1 MDEHGLDQKDIE
13 ILKILSADAKLT
25 TKEVARRLQS
35 PVSTVFSR
43 IKRLEKEGIIKKYV
57 ALLDPRK
64 FGKETVAFVLVSF
77 STQGQSPISQRE
89 VAKQIAEF
97 PEVQEAHIITGDW
110 DILLK
115 VRVSSV
121 EELGNFVVDK
131 LRSVRGI
138 SKTVTSI
145 VLSTEK
151 EEQVVLP

>member
-1 MDEHGLDQKDIE
+1 LDEHGLDQKDIE

>member
-1 MDEHGLDQKDIE
+1 MAEYDLDQKDIE

-64 FGKETVAFVLVSF
+64 FGKETIAFVLVSF
-77 STQGQSPISQRE
+77 STQGQSSISQRE
-89 VAKQIAEF
+89 VAKRIAEF

-115 VRVSSV
+115 VRVSNV

-131 LRSVRGI
+131 LRSIRGI
-138 SKTVTSI
+138 SKTVTSL